1 VSREAGDDDLRR
13 KYQQLLQR
21 IESNEGEFRRLGRS
35 VWRVQEDERRRL
47 ARELHDGIGQNL
59 TALKHRLA
67 LLDAALGPGQEDLRE
82 GVEAAIALCTT
93 TLEDT
98 RQLSR
103 LLRPPILDD
112 LGLVPALRWLA
123 RSVEGS
129 GGPEVQLEIET
140 PDTLDPDL
148 QTLLFRFVQEALNNT
163 CKHARARS
171 ASVRMHLHGGQLRL
185 CIEDDGR
192 GFEPAQAMDAG
203 GSGLGGMRERL
214 CLYGGRFEL
223 DSAPGAGTRI
233 SAIIP
238 LQDCAWAAAR
248 SAGAVGLLGA

>member
-1 VSREAGDDDLRR
+1 MSPGAGDDDLRR

-35 VWRVQEDERRRL
+35 VWKVQEEERRRL

-67 LLDAALGPGQEDLRE
+67 LLGAALEPGQDALHER
-82 GVEAAIALCTT
+82 VQAAIVLCTA

-112 LGLVPALRWLA
+112 LGLAPALRWLA

-129 GGPEVQLEIET
+129 GGPEVLLEIDT
-140 PDTLDPDL
+140 PDSLDPDL

-163 CKHARARS
+163 CKHAQARS
-171 ASVRMHLHGGQLRL
+171 ASVRMQLHGSQLRL

-192 GFEPAQAMDAG
+192 GFDPAQAMDAG

-214 CLYGGRFEL
+214 RLYGGRFEL
-223 DSAPGAGTRI
+223 NSTPGAGTRI
-233 SAIIP
+233 NAVIP
-238 LQDCAWAAAR
+238 LQA
-248 SAGAVGLLGA
+248 